1 MTEPKFWLV
10 WWQGPSQWTDIH
22 LSHEAAVSEAIR
34 LARENPD
41 GKFFVMQALAAY
53 KVEQPLVTMT
63 PISVPPKGFA
73 DQVDPEL
80 RHFNIKMF

>member
-1 MTEPKFWLV
+1 
-10 WWQGPSQWTDIH
+10 
-22 LSHEAAVSEAIR
+22 
-34 LARENPD
+34 
-41 GKFFVMQALAAY
+41 MQALAAY

-73 DQVDPEL
+73 DQVDLEL